1 MNARNYIDEI
11 KSTIGARTDEQLAS
25 ILGTSKSAIDK
36 WVQRNKIPEKW
47 LLKIGQIGQ
56 KAQIGSNDLYS
67 IPIVSISASAGSAGN
82 RLDAIDTISRDR
94 HIRLDKAFF
103 RTPPQGTI
111 KALQIEGDSM
121 EPKLRDGDWV
131 LFDEI
136 RNYNGDGLYV
146 IDLDCILMVKQ
157 LQLNPITSNMHV
169 KSLNPAYESYTID
182 EDNQL
187 PFRIIG
193 RVLRTII

>member
-1 MNARNYIDEI
+1 
-11 KSTIGARTDEQLAS
+11 
-25 ILGTSKSAIDK
+25 
-36 WVQRNKIPEKW
+36 
-47 LLKIGQIGQ
+47 
-56 KAQIGSNDLYS
+56 
-67 IPIVSISASAGSAGN
+67 
-82 RLDAIDTISRDR
+82 
-94 HIRLDKAFF
+94 
-103 RTPPQGTI
+103 
-111 KALQIEGDSM
+111 M